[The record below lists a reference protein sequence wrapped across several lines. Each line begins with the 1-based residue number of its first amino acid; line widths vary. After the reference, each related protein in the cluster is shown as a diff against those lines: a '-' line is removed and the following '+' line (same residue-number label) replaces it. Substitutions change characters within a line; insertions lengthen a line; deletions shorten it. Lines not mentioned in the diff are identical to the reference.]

1 LRSAAGLPAL
11 FSPPSLYPVMAQKL
25 TEVMTRSLSGSG
37 DCLRNEHC
45 QEILAFAAR
54 AQALVLG
61 PGLGQQ
67 PETFEAVRQ
76 LIRQSSCP
84 LVLDAD
90 ALNALVGATELLPL
104 PGDFV
109 PVLTPHPGE
118 FARLL
123 GCSIA
128 EVEADRFRLTRQFA
142 LDYGVVLLLKG
153 ARTLIADPLGRV
165 RINPT
170 GNVGL
175 ATAGSGDVLAGLIGG
190 LLAQG
195 LSPFDAASLGAWLHG
210 RAADLLAA
218 EIGTAGLM
226 ATDLLN
232 KIPLAR
238 FQLEGVKPC

>member
-1 LRSAAGLPAL
+1 
-11 FSPPSLYPVMAQKL
+11 
-25 TEVMTRSLSGSG
+25 
-37 DCLRNEHC
+37 
-45 QEILAFAAR
+45 
-54 AQALVLG
+54 
-61 PGLGQQ
+61 
-67 PETFEAVRQ
+67 
-76 LIRQSSCP
+76 
-84 LVLDAD
+84 
-90 ALNALVGATELLPL
+90 
-104 PGDFV
+104 
-109 PVLTPHPGE
+109 
-118 FARLL
+118 
-123 GCSIA
+123 
-128 EVEADRFRLTRQFA
+128 

-153 ARTLIADPLGRV
+153 ARTLIADPRGWV